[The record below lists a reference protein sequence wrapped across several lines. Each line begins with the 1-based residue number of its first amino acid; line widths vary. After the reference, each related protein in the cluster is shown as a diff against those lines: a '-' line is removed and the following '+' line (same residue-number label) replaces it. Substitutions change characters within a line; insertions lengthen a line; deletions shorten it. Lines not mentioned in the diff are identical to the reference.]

1 MIDIILPFESISV
14 VEKNSFC
21 DTEILFANKEPQSP
35 LVQQH
40 IDAMQFLNGSK
51 DVLIKM
57 TENSEEI
64 VLEGACCFSLLTESP
79 YRFDKIEI
87 YELFRYGDQSP
98 SSSEAFLRQMA
109 YSQKKAV
116 DLSES
121 SSDEICFSTSEYVVG
136 QPAEAM
142 LALSREVGDAFNHEI
157 SYEDQSTASL
167 KLHIFARDSF
177 RNDHQITLHEGLMIG
192 SVAQIISDIRS
203 LISKIPNSSKMP
215 GTNLYFVY

>member
-1 MIDIILPFESISV
+1 M
-14 VEKNSFC
+14 
-21 DTEILFANKEPQSP
+21 
-35 LVQQH
+35 
-40 IDAMQFLNGSK
+40 
-51 DVLIKM
+51 
-57 TENSEEI
+57 
-64 VLEGACCFSLLTESP
+64 
-79 YRFDKIEI
+79 
-87 YELFRYGDQSP
+87 
-98 SSSEAFLRQMA
+98 
-109 YSQKKAV
+109 
-116 DLSES
+116 SES
-121 SSDEICFSTSEYVVG
+121 SGDEICFSTSEYVVG